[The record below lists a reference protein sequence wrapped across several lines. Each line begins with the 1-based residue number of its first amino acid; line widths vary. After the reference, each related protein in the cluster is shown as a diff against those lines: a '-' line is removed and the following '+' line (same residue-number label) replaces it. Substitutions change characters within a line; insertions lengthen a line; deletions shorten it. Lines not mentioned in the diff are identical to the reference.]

1 MTIQLCY
8 EWKVCHLGEMTLTD
22 STQNETTIPIR
33 SNNDRTNDY
42 PTLLM
47 AVHTETTIAATEAR
61 FRSANGGP
69 N

>member
-1 MTIQLCY
+1 MNISTI
-8 EWKVCHLGEMTLTD
+8 TD
-22 STQNETTIPIR
+22 SKQNETTIAIR

-42 PTLLM
+42 HTLLM